1 MVTKEDVK
9 KTLDC
14 VFIRKTIKVGL
25 IFLAIAELFTYI
37 SIMIQYRENI
47 MKGFISATVPGVM
60 FLIFFAI
67 PCICC
72 FCKYRSIVNN
82 YKNYDVY
89 EVVLD
94 TPKWVKF
101 QGGRGGRAYR
111 YIVTFTTK
119 HNQTITTKTS
129 ALWSDGVFSV
139 FDKRDYDNKK
149 VKILYDEQKD
159 KVYVLGKVKR
169 IGEQIE
175 S

>member
-67 PCICC
+67 PCMYS
-72 FCKYRSIVNN
+72 FYKHRSIVNN

-101 QGGRGGRAYR
+101 QGGIRSGRAYR

-119 HNQTITTKTS
+119 DNQTIATKTR
-129 ALWSDGVFSV
+129 ALWSDGIFPV
-139 FDKRDYDNKK
+139 FDKRDYDNKR

-159 KVYVLGKVKR
+159 KVCVLGKVNC
-169 IGEQIE
+169 
-175 S
+175 

>member
-67 PCICC
+67 PCI
-72 FCKYRSIVNN
+72 
-82 YKNYDVY
+82 
-89 EVVLD
+89 
-94 TPKWVKF
+94 
-101 QGGRGGRAYR
+101 
-111 YIVTFTTK
+111 
-119 HNQTITTKTS
+119 
-129 ALWSDGVFSV
+129 
-139 FDKRDYDNKK
+139 
-149 VKILYDEQKD
+149 
-159 KVYVLGKVKR
+159 
-169 IGEQIE
+169 
-175 S
+175 

>member
-9 KTLDC
+9 RTLDC
-14 VFIRKTIKVGL
+14 VYIRKQIKFASILFVIFEL
-25 IFLAIAELFTYI
+25 ILLITLISEYSGDIKATLF
-37 SIMIQYRENI
+37 SIVFFSVVVVLFFGI
-47 MKGFISATVPGVM
+47 P
-60 FLIFFAI
+60 LIYCA
-67 PCICC
+67 
-72 FCKYRSIVNN
+72 CKHRSIVNN
-82 YKNYDVY
+82 HENYDLY

-119 HNQTITTKTS
+119 NNQTITTKTS
-129 ALWSDGVFSV
+129 ALWSDGVFPV

-159 KVYVLGKVKR
+159 KVYVLGKVN
-169 IGEQIE
+169 